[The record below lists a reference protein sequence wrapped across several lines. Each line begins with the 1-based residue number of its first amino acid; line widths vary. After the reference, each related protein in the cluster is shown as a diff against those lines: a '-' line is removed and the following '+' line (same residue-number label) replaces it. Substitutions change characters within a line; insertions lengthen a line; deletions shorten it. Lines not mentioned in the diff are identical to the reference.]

1 MDLDQP
7 IFNSA
12 DVVAATGMQPATL
25 QAWANRGILRV
36 SDSQRNP
43 GPGQRRLYSA
53 LDIARITA
61 TQALI
66 GLGVSAATAA
76 QIAWRVQHDPQKAA
90 IWRQA
95 LEHAARH
102 ICIFVSAGDAAPR
115 LCAGNAAEMAS
126 LVAEDL
132 NDMSASAV
140 FDVGPAIC
148 QAMEVLRGRKRGE
161 AAPDS
166 VCEPVPSAAAQHDA
180 GKSPAPIPPPPASRH
195 KEYPSYRYHKGLEPR
210 IVWSAEEDAALGEG
224 WQDLPV

>member
-7 IFNSA
+7 IFDNS
-12 DVVAATGMQPATL
+12 DVVAATGAQPATL
-25 QAWANRGILRV
+25 QSWASRGILRL
-36 SDSQRNP
+36 SDPQRNP
-43 GPGQRRLYSA
+43 GPSHRRLYSA
-53 LDIARITA
+53 LDISRITA
-61 TQALI
+61 TQTLI

-76 QIAWRVQHDPQKAA
+76 QIAWRTEHEPQRAA
-90 IWRQA
+90 IWRSA
-95 LEHAARH
+95 LEQAARH
-102 ICIFVSAGDAAPR
+102 ICILVSESGAAPR

-132 NDMSASAV
+132 NDTSASAV

-148 QAMEVLRGRKRGE
+148 QAMDVLRGRKRG

-195 KEYPSYRYHKGLEPR
+195 KEYRSYRYHKGLEPR